1 MLNYWNGR
9 AIRAHLSARIRQ
21 RFDVSGDEMRAISL
35 FLVEDEAL
43 IRMMMVQMVEEL
55 GHRVIAEA
63 GSVREALSLA
73 ETSEFDLAL
82 LDVNLDGESVAPVA
96 RAIERRGL
104 PFLFVTGYAP
114 AALPEPFTGSSAL
127 RKPFP
132 IEVLKQA
139 IGNRLKT

>member
-1 MLNYWNGR
+1 
-9 AIRAHLSARIRQ
+9 
-21 RFDVSGDEMRAISL
+21 MRAISL

-43 IRMMMVQMVEEL
+43 IRMMMVQMLEEL

-114 AALPEPFTGSSAL
+114 AALPEPFTGSSVL

-139 IGNRLKT
+139 IGSRLKT